1 MPRPSALAFRVALL
15 PQSRTGLLRG
25 VNLDVCSFP
34 ADSRNS
40 IKTKQ
45 VLLIDWRIG
54 FRHYGRTRQTR
65 AQRCGIPEP
74 AQRALCKKPAPRA
87 ALRKFLSES
96 AKSFDAR
103 ATPRCISEPRSRLPE
118 PRKRSRLYTRCETRR
133 EPVKNKRARIA
144 TMDDEDFMACLDPD

>member
-45 VLLIDWRIG
+45 VLLIDWRMVIKLP
-54 FRHYGRTRQTR
+54 RYDYDE
-65 AQRCGIPEP
+65 IID
-74 AQRALCKKPAPRA
+74 ALEGEEDDA
-87 ALRKFLSES
+87 ADS
-96 AKSFDAR
+96 DAG
-103 ATPRCISEPRSRLPE
+103 
-118 PRKRSRLYTRCETRR
+118 
-133 EPVKNKRARIA
+133 
-144 TMDDEDFMACLDPD
+144 EDYELVG